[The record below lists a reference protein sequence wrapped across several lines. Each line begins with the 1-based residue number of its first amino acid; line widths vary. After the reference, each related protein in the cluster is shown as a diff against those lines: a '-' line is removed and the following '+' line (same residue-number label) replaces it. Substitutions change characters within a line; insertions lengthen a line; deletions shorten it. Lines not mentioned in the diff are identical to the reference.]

1 MNKNNL
7 LVGLLI
13 LLIGASIY
21 FLSLAL
27 TSYLIPDTSSDFEL
41 AEIPV
46 EEPVILRAP
55 PAPPT
60 PEEKAARRDLRGAN
74 IEAGSVGDKMLN
86 FLLSEKMDFSREMYE
101 IKYHQFDNQQQP
113 KSDLQQELI
122 LLATIMNAY
131 NSLEIELVAHT
142 HDAGTWEDQQAITA
156 SRAENIK
163 QFLVDQGIA
172 SKRMNA
178 SGYGAT
184 YPIADNTSD
193 RGRAM
198 NERIEILI
206 RAL

>member
-27 TSYLIPDTSSDFEL
+27 SSYLAPPSNPSFEF
-41 AEIPV
+41 AEAP
-46 EEPVILRAP
+46 EEAPALLREP

-60 PEEKAARRDLRGAN
+60 PEEKAARRDLRSAN
-74 IEAGSVGDKMLN
+74 IETGSIGDKMLN
-86 FLLSEKMDFSREMYE
+86 FLLSEKEDFSREMYE
-101 IKYHQFDNQQQP
+101 IKYHQFDEQQLP
-113 KSDLQQELI
+113 ENDLQQELI
-122 LLATIMNAY
+122 LLSRIMSAY
-131 NSLEIELVAHT
+131 NSLEIEVVSHT
-142 HDAGTWEDQQAITA
+142 HDAGTWDEQQATTA

-172 SKRMNA
+172 SKRISA

>member
-13 LLIGASIY
+13 LLMGASIY
-21 FLSLAL
+21 FLSLAI
-27 TSYLIPDTSSDFEL
+27 TSYLTPETSTNFEL
-41 AEIPV
+41 AEMPV
-46 EEPVILRAP
+46 EDPVVLRKP

-60 PEEKAARRDLRGAN
+60 PEEEAARRDLRGVN
-74 IEAGSVGDKMLN
+74 IESGSVGDKMLN

-113 KSDLQQELI
+113 ESELKQELI
-122 LLATIMNAY
+122 LLATIMDAY

-142 HDAGTWEDQQAITA
+142 HDAGTWDDQQAITA
-156 SRAENIK
+156 IRSENIK
-163 QFLVDQGIA
+163 QFLIEQGIA
-172 SKRMNA
+172 SKRINA

-193 RGRAM
+193 RGREM
-198 NERIEILI
+198 NERIEVLI